1 MLPYSGKEEPV
12 LPAPMTLPPTPTLTQ
27 GPEMW
32 NYPPEGRPG
41 FVNAIVCVL
50 QVGVTLTL
58 YPVSKLET
66 SCALWALS
74 APAVGWGLGPAWK
87 ELRVIAPGLVLLAGS
102 CSPTGAEKKT
112 DNTVRASEPAG
123 YPERSAPQAG
133 ELYQAVCGL

>member
-1 MLPYSGKEEPV
+1 MELPPLMGDPV
-12 LPAPMTLPPTPTLTQ
+12 LSMQLSVFYKL
-27 GPEMW
+27 ES
-32 NYPPEGRPG
+32 
-41 FVNAIVCVL
+41 L
-50 QVGVTLTL
+50 LTL

-74 APAVGWGLGPAWK
+74 APAVGWGLGPAWE
-87 ELRVIAPGLVLLAGS
+87 ELRVIAPGLVLLAGTY
-102 CSPTGAEKKT
+102 SPTGAEKKT